1 MKRKNVIV
9 ITVIILALGLPC
21 GAQAQDYGVTDVQDV
36 QNILPHRERAQIM
49 NQWLKWR
56 LENIL
61 PDLMRRE
68 NIDMWVVICR
78 EANEGPVYFSLT
90 PKPSF
95 YASRTTILVFH
106 DRGKDQGVERF
117 SSRSR
122 GGDVWYRPLYKDRNL
137 DAFQQLAEFVRDR
150 NPRRIGINRSD
161 DWSFGD
167 GLSAALLAKLEA
179 ALGSEYASRL
189 VTAEKLCVGWLETRS
204 PQELSV
210 YRHICGI
217 AHDIIAEF
225 FSNQV
230 IAPDV
235 TTTEDV
241 VWWFRDKVSE
251 LKLSTWFQP
260 SVSIIRS
267 DKDTARYGKDDHV
280 IRRGDLLHCDVGI
293 IYLGLYTD
301 TQQHAYVCR
310 IGEADAPEG
319 LKAGLR
325 QCNRLQDIF
334 MQEFKAGRSGNDI
347 LRISLQKAKAE
358 GLKPM
363 IYTHPLGV
371 YGHAAGPTIG
381 RYDKQ
386 EGIAVRGDYPLYANT
401 CYAIELNNRCTIPEW
416 GGQEIAIMLEEDG
429 VFTADGCDFI
439 DGRMEQLYLI
449 K

>member
-1 MKRKNVIV
+1 MKRKNILVL
-9 ITVIILALGLPC
+9 TVVILALGLFS
-21 GAQAQDYGVTDVQDV
+21 GVFAQDYGVTDVQDMK
-36 QNILPHRERAQIM
+36 NIMPHRERVRIM
-49 NQWLKWR
+49 NKWLKWR

-78 EANEGPVYFSLT
+78 EANEGPVYFSLA
-90 PKPSF
+90 PEPSF

-106 DRGKDQGVERF
+106 DRGNELGVERF

-122 GGDVWYRPLYKDRNL
+122 GGDEWYRPLHKDRSM
-137 DAFQQLAEFVRDR
+137 DGFRQLAQFIRDR
-150 NPRRIGINRSD
+150 DPRRIGINRSD

-167 GLSAALLAKLEA
+167 GLSAALLAKLEE
-179 ALGSEYASRL
+179 ALGAEYTSRL

-217 AHDIIAEF
+217 AHDMIAEM
-225 FSNQV
+225 FSNRV
-230 IAPDV
+230 IVPGV
-235 TTTEDV
+235 TTADDV
-241 VWWFRDKVSE
+241 VWWFREKVSE
-251 LKLSTWFQP
+251 MKLSTWFQP
-260 SVSIIRS
+260 SVSILRS
-267 DKDTARYGKDDHV
+267 DMEAARHEKGDRV

-293 IYLGLYTD
+293 VYLGLYTD

-310 IGEADAPEG
+310 IGETDAPEG
-319 LKAGLR
+319 LKEGLR
-325 QCNRLQDIF
+325 RCNRLQDIF
-334 MQEFKAGRSGNDI
+334 MREFEAGRSGNEI
-347 LRISLQKAKAE
+347 LRNSLRKAKAE

-386 EGIAVRGDYPLYANT
+386 DGIAVRGDYPLYADT
-401 CYAIELNNRCTIPEW
+401 CYAIELNNRCVVPEW
-416 GGQEIAIMLEEDG
+416 GGQEIPIMLEEDA
-429 VFTADGCDFI
+429 VFTSDGCEFL
-439 DGRMEQLYLI
+439 DGRMERFYLI